1 MRILYIADNRNRCNW
16 GCRATSAALSEILSR
31 KHKIIGT
38 ISGRLTLSK
47 DFVYIPLWNGKLNR
61 LVYKNATT
69 YNTVKSVM
77 AKFPLSIKNKFDF
90 LSEDFDRSIELIKKY
105 AQINKAYEEINLDSY
120 KYDAIVINGEGT
132 MIMTSPCR
140 RDALYYLLFVY
151 WAKKRGKKVF
161 FVNAMFSDCPKTG
174 RNKDTV
180 SLINTVLSK
189 CDMIAIRDPV
199 SHRYAKE
206 IIHLKECIYIPDALF
221 SWTKYYQEKNVIK
234 NIRDILPFGY
244 ESDRELTCGDM
255 SSHEYICISGSS
267 AAAWNQADA
276 IKPYA
281 KLVRALKQIVP
292 WDIYLV
298 QTCDG
303 DAFLEKVARL
313 TDTIFVPAQVS
324 IVAGLNLL
332 AHARLFISGRYH
344 PSIMAS
350 LGGTPC
356 IFLGANSHK
365 NIGLQE
371 MLGYDLPKEYQACP
385 MKEDIEEICKDAVLL
400 LNDNIIRKII
410 KEIAEKRAE
419 EAYELL
425 KYIK

>member
-1 MRILYIADNRNRCNW
+1 MRILYIADNRNRHNW
-16 GCRATSAALSEILSR
+16 GCRATSAALSEIIGK
-31 KHKIIGT
+31 KHKIVGK
-38 ISGRLTLSK
+38 ISGKLTLSQE
-47 DFVYIPLWNGKLNR
+47 FVYVPLWNGKLNR
-61 LVYKNATT
+61 LVYKKPRT
-69 YNTVKSVM
+69 YNIAKRVIN
-77 AKFPLSIKNKFDF
+77 KFPSYISNKFDF
-90 LSEDFDRSIELIKKY
+90 LSENFDRSIELIKKY

-120 KYDAIVINGEGT
+120 KYDAIVINAEGT

-140 RDALYYLLFVY
+140 RDTLYYLLFAY

-174 RNKDTV
+174 RNKDT
-180 SLINTVLSK
+180 LALTNAILSK
-189 CDMIAIRDPV
+189 CDILAIRDPV
-199 SHRYAKE
+199 SYKYTKE
-206 IIHLKECIYIPDALF
+206 NIGLKECIYIPDALF
-221 SWTKYYQEKNVIK
+221 SWTKYYREENVIK

-244 ESDRELTCGDM
+244 ESDRELTCADM
-255 SSHEYICISGSS
+255 FSHEYICISGSS

-276 IKPYA
+276 IKPYT

-292 WDIYLV
+292 YDIYLV

-303 DAFLEKVARL
+303 DAFLEKVAKL
-313 TDTIFVPAQVS
+313 TDTVFVPVQVS
-324 IVAGLNLL
+324 IIAGMNLL

-365 NIGLQE
+365 NMGLQE
-371 MLGYDLPKEYQACP
+371 MLEYDSPKEYQAYP
-385 MKEDIEEICKDAVLL
+385 MKEDIEQICEEAVLL
-400 LNDNIIRKII
+400 MNDNKIRKRI
-410 KEIAEKRAE
+410 KKVAEERSE